1 MRPIAH
7 KPADVIMIMKV
18 HPAALVLLVI
28 AVFLVS
34 DDNIATVIV
43 ALGVGAYFY
52 LSHVSTG
59 KPTPEADEGCVLVSP
74 TPALTHAHT
83 RD

>member
-1 MRPIAH
+1 MRPIVH
-7 KPADVIMIMKV
+7 NFKPASVIMKV

-34 DDNIATVIV
+34 DNKIATVIV

-59 KPTPEADEGCVLVSP
+59 KPTEADEGCVLVSL